1 MGWKVVN
8 YIVSAYKDKKTGKW
22 YLFFY
27 YKDWQ
32 GQRKGKTKRGFKT
45 KREALEWEREFL
57 QKSDANLEMTFEA
70 FVDIY
75 TSDIQN
81 RLKENTWLTKKSII
95 DQKILPY
102 FKDKKLCDIKP
113 ADVIAWQNE
122 IMSLKD
128 KQGKVF
134 SPTYLKTIHNQLSA
148 IFNHAVRFYELKS
161 NPARRAGNMGK
172 ERTKEMLFW
181 IKDEYTMFSD
191 AMMDKPISFY
201 AFEILYWCG
210 LRLGEL
216 LALTKEDMD
225 IEKGTIRINKSYQR
239 IKSRD
244 VITEPKTPK
253 SIRVV
258 KMPDFLTEE
267 IQEYMKSIYGIK
279 DNQRLFPITKGY
291 LHNEMKRGCKE
302 TGVKRIRV
310 HDLRH
315 SHVSLLIEMGF
326 SAVAIAD
333 RVGHENIDITY
344 RYAHLFPSK
353 QVEIADKLSIE
364 RGEGI

>member
-1 MGWKVVN
+1 M
-8 YIVSAYKDKKTGKW
+8 
-22 YLFFY
+22 L
-27 YKDWQ
+27 
-32 GQRKGKTKRGFKT
+32 
-45 KREALEWEREFL
+45 
-57 QKSDANLEMTFEA
+57 
-70 FVDIY
+70 
-75 TSDIQN
+75 
-81 RLKENTWLTKKSII
+81 
-95 DQKILPY
+95 Y
-102 FKDKKLCDIKP
+102 FKDKKLCDIKL
-113 ADVIAWQNE
+113 ADVIVWQNE
-122 IMSLKD
+122 IMALKD
-128 KQGKVF
+128 KQGNTL

-181 IKDEYTMFSD
+181 TKDEYVRFSN

-210 LRLGEL
+210 IRLGEL
-216 LALTKEDMD
+216 LALTKND
-225 IEKGTIRINKSYQR
+225 IDVIKGTIRINKSYQR

-253 SIRVV
+253 SIRIV

-267 IQEYMKSIYGIK
+267 IKEYMKSIYGLEAK
-279 DNQRLFPITKGY
+279 DRLFTITKSY
-291 LHNEMKRGCKE
+291 LHNEMKRGCKN
-302 TGVKRIRV
+302 TGVKKIRI

-364 RGEGI
+364 RDDN